1 MATQNT
7 FVVEY
12 GITVGTTE
20 IISSSGK
27 LAAAAISELDT
38 DNLSEGSTNQ
48 YFTNA
53 RARARTAISL
63 ASGETNLSYNS
74 SSGEL
79 SLPGVNGGSF

>member
-1 MATQNT
+1 MATKNT

-12 GITVGTTE
+12 GITVGSTE
-20 IISSSGK
+20 IITSSGK

-38 DNLSEGSTNQ
+38 DNLSEGSSNQ

-53 RARARTAISL
+53 RASRTAISL

-74 SSGEL
+74 SNGEL

>member
-12 GITVGTTE
+12 GITVGSTE
-20 IISSSGK
+20 VINSSGK
-27 LAAAAISELDT
+27 LQSSAISELDT

-53 RARARTAISL
+53 RARGAISL

-74 SSGEL
+74 STGEI
-79 SLPGVNGGSF
+79 SLPTVNGGSF

>member
-27 LAAAAISELDT
+27 LVAAAISELDT

-48 YFTNA
+48 YFTN
-53 RARARTAISL
+53 ARARTAISL